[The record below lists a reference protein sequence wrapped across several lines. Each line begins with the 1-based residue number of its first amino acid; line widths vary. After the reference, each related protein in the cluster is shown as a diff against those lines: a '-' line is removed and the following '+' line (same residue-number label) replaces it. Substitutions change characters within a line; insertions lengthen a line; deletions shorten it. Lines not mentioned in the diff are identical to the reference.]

1 MQDPVRK
8 PLIIKLVLTVAGGVL
23 TLLGLVGIMLPV
35 MPGVV
40 FLVPGLAIL
49 AGEYAWVRN
58 LVDRV
63 RPHRL
68 DGSRPHHRDDLAA

>member
-1 MQDPVRK
+1 VQEPVRK
-8 PLIIKLVLTVAGGVL
+8 PLIVKLALTIVGAVL
-23 TLLGLVGIMLPV
+23 TLLGIVGVILPV

-68 DGSRPHHRDDLAA
+68 DGARAPHRDDLAA

>member
-1 MQDPVRK
+1 VQEPNRR
-8 PLIIKLVLTVAGGVL
+8 PLIIKIALTVVGGVL
-23 TLLGLVGIMLPV
+23 TVLGLVGVMLPV

-49 AGEYAWVRN
+49 AGEYAWVRH
-58 LVDRV
+58 LLDRF

-68 DGSRPHHRDDLAA
+68 DRQTPPRRDDLAA